1 MSWTDDDVASEAPAQ
16 AWTDDDV
23 APANT
28 LGQEARRQ
36 GGLVLRNA
44 LSAAGSIGVIPA
56 DAIGKAVN
64 YVVGREV
71 IPNQQHALQQTLTR
85 MGLPVP
91 ERSIERFTQGVAEAA
106 PAMALPGGFIPQ
118 AVGNAA
124 VNATLAE
131 KGQEGKQA
139 ALGAG
144 LGTLGHVVGGIVRP
158 TEAAKVLL
166 DKGVALTPGQ
176 AAGVGSTINRVEN
189 WAASNPLASTAI
201 HGAQRRAVEDANV
214 GAAQVVAQQVN
225 QSIKL
230 GRPPREAIE
239 QTREV
244 ISNAYDSALQGVSI
258 PLAGAANAFK
268 DMLPAIG
275 KNHPMVPTEEITKA
289 GKYIDGRF
297 RGMWD
302 QGVRDLSG
310 AQIKQIDSEIG
321 QHIRDL
327 SRSTNAADKTAVPL
341 WRDLQEEVRD
351 RIVKSVPP
359 EQGQQLSRANAA
371 YRELLALEKSMLPGA
386 DAFTP
391 RKLRATLEKMN
402 NGRVP
407 NSELGRFATAMQ
419 QTLPNT
425 VPNSGTAERLMANAL
440 PAVLMGGGG
449 LANSAGYP
457 TLGAGLLAAGAL
469 GSRPGARA
477 MTGSLPLQ
485 QAIARA
491 LRQSTPSIGAVSRQ
505 PDDE

>member
-1 MSWTDDDVASEAPAQ
+1 MSWTDDDVAGPATDT
-16 AWTDDDV
+16 WTDKDV
-23 APANT
+23 AVNT
-28 LGQEARRQ
+28 LGQEAKRQ

-44 LSAAGSIGVIPA
+44 LSAAGSLGVIPA

-64 YVVGREV
+64 YVAGREV

-91 ERSIERFTQGVAEAA
+91 ERSLEKFTQGVAESA
-106 PAMALPGGFIPQ
+106 PAMALPGGFLPQ
-118 AVGNAA
+118 ALGNAA
-124 VNATLAE
+124 VNSTLAE
-131 KGQEGKQA
+131 PGQEGKQA
-139 ALGAG
+139 ALGAA
-144 LGTLGHVVGGIVRP
+144 LGTLGHVVGGVVRP

-176 AAGVGSTINRVEN
+176 AAGAGTFINRFEQL
-189 WAASNPLASTAI
+189 AASNPVSSSAI

-214 GAAQVVAQQVN
+214 GAAQVVAQQV
-225 QSIKL
+225 QQGIKL
-230 GRPPREAIE
+230 GRHPREAIE

-244 ISNAYDSALQGVSI
+244 ISNAYDNALEGVSI
-258 PLAGAANAFK
+258 PLASAANTFQ
-268 DMLPAIG
+268 DMLPTIG

-289 GKYIDGRF
+289 GKYIEGRF

-310 AQIKQIDSEIG
+310 TQIKQIDSEIG

-359 EQGQQLSRANAA
+359 EQGAMLSRANAA

-402 NGRVP
+402 NGRIP
-407 NSELGRFATAMQ
+407 DSELGRFATAMQ

-425 VPNSGTAERLMANAL
+425 VPNSGTAERLIANSLPALLMSGGAGANA
-440 PAVLMGGGG
+440 MGYNTIG
-449 LANSAGYP
+449 
-457 TLGAGLLAAGAL
+457 TGLLAAGAL
-469 GSRPGARA
+469 GSRTGARA
-477 MTGSLPLQ
+477 LTGSLAGQ
-485 QAIARA
+485 QAFVNA

-505 PDDE
+505 KDNE